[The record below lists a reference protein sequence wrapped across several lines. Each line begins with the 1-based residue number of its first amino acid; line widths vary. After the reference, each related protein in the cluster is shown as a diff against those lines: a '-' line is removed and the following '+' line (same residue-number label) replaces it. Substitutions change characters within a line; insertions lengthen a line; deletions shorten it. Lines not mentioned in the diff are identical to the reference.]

1 MSSDNDIDPT
11 AQWSFETKHIHA
23 GQRPDPTTNARALP
37 IYQTTSY
44 TFDNVA
50 HAAALFSLAEPGNI
64 NTRIGNPTT
73 DVVEQRIAA
82 LEGGVA
88 ALFLSSGQAALTPAF
103 TLMAVYHW
111 TIYRPDLLPPIGVFA
126 IGLAQDLL
134 GGAPVGVG
142 ALVLLLARA
151 AVLRGRRYFIN
162 RTFPFVWTGF
172 TLLAAA
178 AMLTLWALH
187 CLVELTFFDLRG
199 TMFRTVLTIAIFPVA
214 SFALGRTQRALIGAA
229 A

>member
-1 MSSDNDIDPT
+1 MALKVSSIP
-11 AQWSFETKHIHA
+11 
-23 GQRPDPTTNARALP
+23 ALP
-37 IYQTTSY
+37 RV
-44 TFDNVA
+44 N
-50 HAAALFSLAEPGNI
+50 
-64 NTRIGNPTT
+64 
-73 DVVEQRIAA
+73 
-82 LEGGVA
+82 GGVA
-88 ALFLSSGQAALTPAF
+88 RLLPIATTLLAATIAILPIPVPGYAALTPAF

-126 IGLAQDLL
+126 VGLTQDLL
-134 GGAPVGVG
+134 TGAPVGIG

-172 TLLAAA
+172 TLLSAA
-178 AMLTLWALH
+178 AMLTVWALH
-187 CLVELTFFDLRG
+187 CLLQLTFFDLRS

-229 A
+229 G